1 MVRAEDIPFREG
13 TSPKKDDTTEHIFR
27 ERGEGWYSLELLP
40 AGIVFQVDR
49 LRRERHEL
57 HGELLVTVNGSTPHA
72 RILDGGVLTRGDLN
86 FSSVTAVGT
95 RSKLLAERSRA
106 EGLDW
111 HGFLSEFA
119 HKVLDAE
126 RKGKPAVV
134 LADVTEDDEANDS
147 WDVAGWPLL
156 QDLPMV
162 LFGTGASGKSYLAMW
177 AAGTLAIQGV
187 NVLYADWEFSQRD
200 HRKRLGK
207 LFAVMPKN
215 LYYAACERPMV
226 DEVERFV
233 RLIREHKI
241 RYIVCDSMVFA
252 LNGPADDEHAGHY
265 FRAVRE
271 LKIGSLHVAHT
282 TKADDDSEKKIYGS
296 VFFTNGARSVWFIQR
311 SENNP
316 HGELQVGLY
325 HRKSNI
331 GELLKPKGFKL
342 VFRSGRT
349 LIEKCAIEGNDELES
364 KLPLLDR
371 MTRALKGGALTQKQL
386 SDDLNCPLG
395 TIRSILSRHKSK
407 FIKLGNK
414 IGLMAD
420 GVDF

>member
-1 MVRAEDIPFREG
+1 MKPVSAEDIPFRE
-13 TSPKKDDTTEHIFR
+13 TKAEPVTEHVFR

-57 HGELLVTVNGSTPHA
+57 HGELLVTVNGSTPNA

-86 FSSVTAVGT
+86 LSSVTAIGT
-95 RSKLLAERSRA
+95 RAKLLIERSRTDA
-106 EGLDW
+106 LDW
-111 HGFLSEFA
+111 HGFLAGFA

-134 LADVTEDDEANDS
+134 LADVVEDDESNDS

-162 LFGTGASGKSYLAMW
+162 IFGSGASGKSYLAMW
-177 AAGTLAIQGV
+177 AAGMLAGQGI

-207 LFAVMPKN
+207 LFTVMPRN
-215 LYYAACERPMV
+215 LYYAACDKPMV
-226 DEVERFV
+226 DEVERFL

-282 TKADDDSEKKIYGS
+282 TKADDDSEKKVYGS

-325 HRKSNI
+325 HRKLNV
-331 GELLKPKGFKL
+331 GELLKPKGFKF

-349 LIEKCAIEGNDELES
+349 LIEKIAVEGVEELEA
-364 KLPLLDR
+364 KLPTVDR
-371 MTRALKGGALTQKQL
+371 MLRALKGGALTAKAL
-386 SDDLNCPLG
+386 AEDLDCSHG
-395 TIRSILSRHKSK
+395 TIRSVLSRNKTK

-414 IGLMAD
+414 IGLRAD
-420 GVDF
+420 GIDF